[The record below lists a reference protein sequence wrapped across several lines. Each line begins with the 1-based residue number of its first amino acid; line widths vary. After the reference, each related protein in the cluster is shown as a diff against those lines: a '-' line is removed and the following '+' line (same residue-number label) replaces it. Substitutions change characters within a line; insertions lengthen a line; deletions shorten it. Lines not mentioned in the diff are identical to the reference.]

1 MKDKAHYYHCATKG
15 FEHSILFSDPREFI
29 AAMNRIAICVARAGQ
44 EFPVVVIAFCLMDN
58 HIHFILHGTRENCL
72 KWMALFHRLTMV
84 WQTKH
89 RTGSPVQETWK
100 YDAWLLSDKEDVKEK
115 IAYVLRNPMAAGQ
128 AFLPT
133 SYRWSSAG
141 LVFSDD
147 SAVSGKPVGEL
158 SIYERRKLFEARV
171 ELPGDW
177 ILMPDG
183 MIWPG
188 SYTNY
193 RQVERLFGQPA
204 SFLFALNQKVEPKVN
219 EEMQRSSLSLP
230 DQDVLRMAMEE
241 ASQRFG
247 ATEIEALDLSQR
259 VVLCSTLVKRPGITI
274 KQLGRVFH
282 IPSNDM
288 KKLFGKG

>member
-58 HIHFILHGTRENCL
+58 HVHFILHGTRENCL

-133 SYRWSSAG
+133 TYRWSSAG

-147 SAVSGKPVGEL
+147 TTVSGKPIGEL
-158 SIYERRKLFEARV
+158 STYERRKLFETRV

-193 RQVERLFGQPA
+193 HQVERLFGQPA

-230 DQDVLRMAMEE
+230 DQDVLRMALEE
-241 ASQRFG
+241 AGQRFG

-259 VVLCSTLVKRPGITI
+259 VVLCSTLVKRSGITI

-282 IPSNDM
+282 IPPGDM
-288 KKLFGKG
+288 KKLFGRG